1 MNFSLATQH
10 RTWLVSL
17 PYSKTTTLV
26 RFQVFVYWVRMVCL
40 CAPGTHFPSNSAQP
54 GSIWFSGLSQLAIDV
69 FVMDH
74 WNVQIHPRF
83 FFVCLKKETR
93 GYIEEAVGGHPTN
106 ACCQIMPTMK
116 KYFKCCT
123 EESGRDEVR
132 EEQPAGREA
141 VAAL

>member
-1 MNFSLATQH
+1 M
-10 RTWLVSL
+10 VSK
-17 PYSKTTTLV
+17 PTL
-26 RFQVFVYWVRMVCL
+26 QQDHH
-40 CAPGTHFPSNSAQP
+40 T
-54 GSIWFSGLSQLAIDV
+54 GSIPGLCILSENGLPVCSRYSVPLQQCTTRQYMV
-69 FVMDH
+69 FWTLSVSHRRVCDG
-74 WNVQIHPRF
+74 PLKCPDSSSL

-132 EEQPAGREA
+132 EEQPAGRKA